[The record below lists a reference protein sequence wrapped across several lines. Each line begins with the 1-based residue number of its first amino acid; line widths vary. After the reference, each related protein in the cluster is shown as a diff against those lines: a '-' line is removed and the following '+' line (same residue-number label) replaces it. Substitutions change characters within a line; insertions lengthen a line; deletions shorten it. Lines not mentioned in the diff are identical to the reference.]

1 MGYVN
6 KGLQPLDG
14 KALVQWV
21 IERLAPQVDSLFIN
35 ANRDAANYGE
45 FGYPVIA
52 DLIPDFAGPLAGIH
66 RALQHVPHSLLATA
80 PCDSPYLP
88 TDLVSRLH
96 QALQRHAAQIAIARS
111 GGHIHPV
118 FSLIRTA
125 ALPSLTRFLADG
137 GRAIKHW
144 HATLDSCVVDFDDEA
159 TAFDNINT
167 LDELQR
173 ISPSAPT
180 IAV

>member
-35 ANRDAANYGE
+35 ANRDAADYGA

-66 RALQHVPHSLLATA
+66 RALQHVQHPLLATA
-80 PCDSPYLP
+80 PCDAPYLP
-88 TDLVSRLH
+88 ADLVARLH
-96 QALQRHAAQIAIARS
+96 QALQQRRAAQIAVARS
-111 GGHIHPV
+111 GGQIHPV
-118 FSLIRTA
+118 FSLIRTE

-144 HATLDSCVVDFDDEA
+144 HATLDSCVVDFDDA
-159 TAFDNINT
+159 SAFGNINT
-167 LDELQR
+167 PTELQT
-173 ISPSAPT
+173 ISLSTPT